1 MEFLLLYVLNLY
13 STNMKKQRPL
23 TTGDIRS
30 KQSLYYD
37 NGTKKSESIETLFLA
52 NNFETKETYHN
63 AITG

>member
-1 MEFLLLYVLNLY
+1 
-13 STNMKKQRPL
+13 MKKQRPL

-37 NGTKKSESIETLFLA
+37 NGTKKSESIEKLILA

>member
-1 MEFLLLYVLNLY
+1 
-13 STNMKKQRPL
+13 MKKQRPL

>member
-30 KQSLYYD
+30 KQSFYYD
-37 NGTKKSESIETLFLA
+37 NGTKKSESIEKFVLA
-52 NNFETKETYHN
+52 DNFETKETYHN